1 MTPPETLTVG
11 ELYRVPSGM
20 GGIFDVRLVSIVGPT
35 ANVRV
40 ESPLNPDWHGYAFQT
55 GVGDLKDIPILYEV
69 RTRVRDEGYLGWGR
83 YPTPA
88 EAEKAAESARKY
100 PACHPVQVVTVKG

>member
-1 MTPPETLTVG
+1 MTTPETLTVG

-20 GGIFDVRLVSIVGPT
+20 GGIFDVRLVSIEDRT
-35 ANVRV
+35 SNVRV
-40 ESPLNPDWHGYAFQT
+40 DSPLNPDWHGYAFQT
-55 GVGDLKDIPILYEV
+55 AIGDLKENPTLYEV
-69 RTRVRDEGYLGWGR
+69 RTRVRDDGHLTWGR

-100 PACHPVQVVTVKG
+100 PACNPVEVVPVPG